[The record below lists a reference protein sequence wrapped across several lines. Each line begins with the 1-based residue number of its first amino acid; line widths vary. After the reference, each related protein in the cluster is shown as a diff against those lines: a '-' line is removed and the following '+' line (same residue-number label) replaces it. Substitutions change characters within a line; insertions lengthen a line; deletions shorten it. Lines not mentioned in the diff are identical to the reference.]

1 MDLLKRLSEAPGV
14 SGHEGPVRAILR
26 EVVREHVDELRVD
39 ALGNLIAIKRGR
51 TTPPGG
57 DRPLR
62 VMLAAHMDEIGL
74 MVVHIEENGLLRF
87 RKVGGI
93 DDRVLSAKVVHVG
106 KDHIPGVI
114 GLKPVHLT
122 RGRETEQVIKT
133 EDLAIDIGASSKEQ
147 AERLV
152 KLGDVASFATPFED
166 LGLVVKGK
174 AFDDRAGCAVLA
186 QLLQDEYPCDVFGVF
201 SAQEEIGARGAQVAA
216 YGLEPDAAF
225 ALEGTICDEIPKK
238 KDLSP
243 TTRLGAG
250 PAITVMDRFM
260 IADPRLVRLLIETA
274 SELGIPHQIKQPG
287 LGGTDAGRIH
297 LTREGVPSVAVA
309 VPCRYIHAPASLL
322 SRNDFEHTV
331 TLMRAALRKLGERGL
346 GPR

>member
-1 MDLLKRLSEAPGV
+1 MLKRLSEAPGV
-14 SGHEGPVRAILR
+14 SGHEGPIRAILR
-26 EVVREHVDELRVD
+26 EAVKEHVDELRVD
-39 ALGNLIAIKRGR
+39 ALGNLIAIKHGQ

-57 DRPLR
+57 DRPFR

-93 DDRVLSAKVVHVG
+93 DDRVLPAKVVHVG
-106 KDHIPGVI
+106 KDHVPGVI

-166 LGLVVKGK
+166 LGAVVKGK
-174 AFDDRAGCAVLA
+174 AFDDRVGCAVLA
-186 QLLQDEYPCDVFGVF
+186 QLLQDHYPCDVFGVF

-225 ALEGTICDEIPKK
+225 ALEGTICDEIPRK

-287 LGGTDAGRIH
+287 VGGTDAGSIH
-297 LTREGVPSVAVA
+297 LTRAGVPSVAVA

-322 SRNDFEHTV
+322 NRRDFEHTV

-346 GPR
+346 EPR